1 MFSTVRIRNFRSL
14 RDSGPI
20 ELTNLNVLV
29 GPNNSG
35 KSSVLYALML
45 IKMTLEEKDRRMN
58 LVTCTPE
65 LDLGS
70 YYDII
75 RERDVNNHLR
85 IDIAF
90 DKNAIDMQEVL
101 CDIKGREDDFK
112 VYGQFNVEYAFTP
125 SLNKIEVLTFT
136 GKDKDG
142 KNIFSIRKGTDD
154 KYKIIGPGKR
164 VTDRMA
170 VSFNNFIPV
179 LRGYGSRP
187 SENIVREV
195 IKWFLNTG
203 EMADSLATVISNLK
217 YIAPIRERIP
227 RHGIIGTMSSSE
239 LGPSGQNLMRVLSTD
254 EPIDGEDTTII
265 NQLNNWLDK
274 VFRILRNVKIENVD
288 TEGTIKTLIAD
299 DRKGSKNVNLA
310 SMGCGISQLVPV
322 ILQTILMPDKGCLL
336 VEQPE
341 IHLHPSAQADL
352 ADLFIRNAKKNKQ
365 YIIETHSE
373 HFVLRLRR
381 RVAEGKIKAD
391 RVKIFYVEKVGG
403 VTKIKHLSLKENGHF
418 DKWPK
423 GFFEEGYAEALAIAE
438 ASHKRKSS

>member
-1 MFSTVRIRNFRSL
+1 MFSTVRIRNFRSI

-35 KSSVLYALML
+35 KSSILYALML

-58 LVTCTPE
+58 LVTCTPG

-75 RERDVNNHLR
+75 RERNENYHLR
-85 IDIAF
+85 IDLVF
-90 DKNAIDMQEVL
+90 DKNTIDMQEVL
-101 CDIKGREDDFK
+101 YGIKVREDFK
-112 VYGQFNVEYAFTP
+112 VYGQFNVEFAFTP
-125 SLNKIEVLTFT
+125 SSNKIDVLTFT

-142 KNIFSIRKGTDD
+142 KNIFSIRKGANDN
-154 KYKIIGPGKR
+154 YKITGPGKR
-164 VTDRMA
+164 LTDRMA
-170 VSFNNFIPV
+170 VDFNNFIPV
-179 LRGYGSRP
+179 LRSYGPRP
-187 SENIVREV
+187 NEKTRHEV
-195 IKWFLNTG
+195 MVWHWNTRA
-203 EMADSLATVISNLK
+203 MANSLATIISNLR
-217 YIAPIRERIP
+217 YIAPIRERIS
-227 RHGIIGTMSSSE
+227 RYGIIGTMASSE

-254 EPIDGEDTTII
+254 APIDREDTTII
-265 NQLNNWLDK
+265 KQLNNWLDK
-274 VFRILRNVKIENVD
+274 KFRILRNVQIKNVD
-288 TEGTIKTLIAD
+288 SEGTIKTLIAD

-310 SMGCGISQLVPV
+310 SMGCGISQLVPI

-352 ADLFIRNAKKNKQ
+352 GDLFIQNAKKNRQ
-365 YIIETHSE
+365 FIIETHSE

-381 RVAEGKIKAD
+381 RIAEGKIKAD

-403 VTKIKHLSLKENGHF
+403 VTKIKPLSLKQNGHF
-418 DKWPK
+418 EKWPK